1 MDLAEGSVA
10 YQNSYQYVKSPETG
24 KVLGKLAYLKGQL
37 ISEEF
42 FLSSDR
48 HSKKK
53 FFLQKWLK
61 QKIESLD
68 DTN

>member
-10 YQNSYQYVKSPETG
+10 YQSSYQYVKSPETG

-42 FLSSDR
+42 FLSSDTQ
-48 HSKKK
+48 KKPTK
-53 FFLQKWLK
+53 FFTKVV
-61 QKIESLD
+61 E
-68 DTN
+68 TNNKST

>member
-53 FFLQKWLK
+53 NIFFFTKVVETK
-61 QKIESLD
+61 NRI
-68 DTN
+68 T